1 MSLFGAA
8 TSGVDPQTG
17 SYLNKEQRIALF
29 RASQGRGG
37 SRRRRDDGGGAI
49 VVAKQ
54 MTSVVRELRDNYQKT
69 TSSVS
74 EQVKQNT
81 ERINNL
87 YRIISADK
95 EAEAKR
101 EALETQDARLLREN
115 KLRTAR
121 ENLIEGLSKG
131 VAGLFAAGQKAANA
145 VMKPISSLWDKL
157 KKALLTLLGLWAL
170 DNLPFFL
177 EQIGSF
183 TTKMSELG
191 KLFSE
196 NILGIRGVWAGIKA
210 LLKGIFSPIRK
221 IIGVVAD
228 IAVWIGKK
236 ALSIGGKVFG
246 AIGKFLKSVII
257 KALDALGDAFSAA
270 KRALTGGGAAVADG
284 AKAAASASST
294 SSASSTAA
302 ADSAPA
308 ATKAAEAASGATAAS
323 RAASDGATAVKQLPG
338 TEPTTAPKPKKNFI
352 QNQLSGLGDKIKAA
366 FSGQNITSKE
376 TAEKLGDTKTSP
388 GSATTK
394 IFNKMTKYLEPVLK
408 NLPKGT
414 LGAVKG
420 VIKMSSRALGSIPV
434 IGTGIDFI
442 LNSLDGVPLTEN
454 LIRSV
459 SSGLGGEVGAA
470 AGGYLGFLAGLPFGG
485 VGSIPG
491 AIIGAILGGIGGG
504 MLGDRGG
511 KLAME
516 AFGLET
522 TETSTDRLIDGT
534 VNIFTGDKVSPNKP
548 GETDKPTE
556 ESEYIDNIF
565 GDFNI
570 NNLKESVNKSFNIN
584 ITNTNAIENNSTNTN
599 TNAIENNSAN
609 TNTDTIQNN
618 ITSTSVIEN
627 NIRPTT
633 NITQTNTTES
643 QLISPVTTEQ
653 PTISPSTPNI
663 PNSTPEGMGM
673 ERIDSSSEFN
683 VIDLPPTFTNMF
695 DNMQKNNQTQPNSKE
710 EVDDIPEISSY
721 NPETSYYSELA
732 SQMFG
737 LAI

>member
-8 TSGVDPQTG
+8 TSGVDPKTG

-37 SRRRRDDGGGAI
+37 SRRRTDDGGGAI
-49 VVAKQ
+49 VIAKQ
-54 MTSVVRELRDNYQKT
+54 MTSVVRGLQNNYQET

-74 EQVKQNT
+74 EQVKKNT

-87 YRIISADK
+87 YKIISIDR

-101 EALETQDARLLREN
+101 EAIETQDARLLREN

-177 EQIGSF
+177 DQIGSF

-210 LLKGIFSPIRK
+210 LLNGIFSPIRK
-221 IIGVVAD
+221 IIGVVGD
-228 IAVWIGKK
+228 LAVWIGKK

-257 KALDALGDAFSAA
+257 KALDALGNAFSAA
-270 KRALTGGGAAVADG
+270 KKTLTGGAAAVADG
-284 AKAAASASST
+284 AKGAG
-294 SSASSTAA
+294 SASSTAA

-308 ATKAAEAASGATAAS
+308 ATKAGAAASGATATS

-338 TEPTTAPKPKKNFI
+338 TEPTTAPKPKKNII

-366 FSGQNITSKE
+366 FSGQNITSIE

-394 IFNKMTKYLEPVLK
+394 IFNKMLKYLEPVLK

-420 VIKMSSRALGSIPV
+420 VIKMSSRALGAIPV

-470 AGGYLGFLAGLPFGG
+470 AGGYLGFMAGLPFGG

-522 TETSTDRLIDGT
+522 TETSTDKLIDGT
-534 VNIFTGDKVSPNKP
+534 MNIFTGDKVSTNKP
-548 GETDKPTE
+548 GESDKPTG
-556 ESEYIDNIF
+556 ESESTDNIF

-570 NNLKESVNKSFNIN
+570 DDLKEKVNKSFNTN
-584 ITNTNAIENNSTNTN
+584 ITNINNS
-599 TNAIENNSAN
+599 
-609 TNTDTIQNN
+609 
-618 ITSTSVIEN
+618 STIEN

-633 NITQTNTTES
+633 NITQTNTTENE
-643 QLISPVTTEQ
+643 LTSPATTEQ

-683 VIDLPPTFTNMF
+683 VFDLPPTFTNMY
-695 DNMQKNNQTQPNSKE
+695 DDMQKNNQTQPNSKE